1 MNGLFP
7 RSKPNGDEAGRHRR
21 RQRPTNPVARRSE
34 CELSPRDILRIAA
47 EGSVSE
53 RTVLRW
59 LKDPVDGVRWSSRNH
74 IVDAAQRLGI
84 ALPARLTSTEEVN
97 R

>member
-1 MNGLFP
+1 
-7 RSKPNGDEAGRHRR
+7 
-21 RQRPTNPVARRSE
+21 
-34 CELSPRDILRIAA
+34 LRIAA